1 MIGWDERARRSL
13 STSCLGDV
21 GETHGN
27 IGYVTVKI
35 GLSSPYDPGHPGGV
49 YEHIN
54 HLRAEFVR
62 GGHEVTVLAPRGRKG
77 GLEAGDGFYG
87 IGRTVPIPANGSMV
101 RVTFDVTLYNAV
113 KTLLRREQFD
123 VIHLHEPLIPVLPY
137 LVLLNSQT
145 VNVGTFHAFRSSSP
159 WYTAFKPYMSFM
171 MSRLDARIAVSPP
184 ARDFVS
190 QYFQGPYD
198 IIPNGIDVA
207 RFQDVEPFP
216 WASDGT
222 PRILFVGR
230 FNEPRKGLKYLL
242 RAMPLVQQQFPGARL
257 VVVGRGDP
265 EKFAGLMERY
275 DVRGVDFVGQATAA
289 ELPRYY
295 ASCDVFCAPS
305 TSGESFGIVLLEA
318 MAAGTPVVAG
328 DIPGYRSVIQHGID
342 GIMAPPKN
350 AQTLALALVR
360 LMADTHLRRSLA
372 AAGRQTAQQYDWTEI
387 ARRVLLVYE
396 RAQGSTQTQAL
407 SMAGVGA

>member
-1 MIGWDERARRSL
+1 MIGWGGRAARSRKL
-13 STSCLGDV
+13 SRLSDV
-21 GETHGN
+21 GEAHGT
-27 IGYVTVKI
+27 IGRVAVKI
-35 GLSSPYDPGHPGGV
+35 GLISPYDPGHPGGV
-49 YEHIN
+49 YEHIS

-62 GGHEVTVLAPRGRKG
+62 SGHEVTVLAPRGRKG
-77 GLEAGDGFYG
+77 GLEARDGFYG

-216 WASDGT
+216 WASDST

-242 RAMPLVQQQFPGARL
+242 RALPLVRQQFPDARL

-275 DVRGVDFVGQATAA
+275 DVRGVDFVGQATATD
-289 ELPRYY
+289 LPRYY
-295 ASCDVFCAPS
+295 ASCEVFCAPS

-318 MAAGTPVVAG
+318 MAAGAPVVAG
-328 DIPGYRSVIQHGID
+328 DIPGYRSVIQPGVD
-342 GIMAPPKN
+342 GLLASPKN
-350 AQTLALALVR
+350 PQALALALVR
-360 LMADTHLRRSLA
+360 MMADSGLRNSLTT
-372 AAGRQTAQQYDWTEI
+372 AGRQTAQQYDWTEI
-387 ARRVLLVYE
+387 ARRVLRVYE
-396 RAQGSTQTQAL
+396 NAQRTSLSQDL

>member
-1 MIGWDERARRSL
+1 M
-13 STSCLGDV
+13 
-21 GETHGN
+21 
-27 IGYVTVKI
+27 KI
-35 GLSSPYDPGHPGGV
+35 GLISPYDPAHPGGV

-54 HLRAEFVR
+54 HLRGEFVR
-62 GGHEVTVLAPRGRKG
+62 GGHDVTVLAPRGRKG
-77 GLEAGDGFYG
+77 GLEAREGFYG
-87 IGRTVPIPANGSMV
+87 LGRTVPIPANGSMV

-207 RFQDVEPFP
+207 RFQDIEPFP
-216 WASDGT
+216 WAHDGT

-242 RAMPLVQQQFPGARL
+242 RALPLVQQQFPDARL

-265 EKFAGLMERY
+265 EKLAGLMERY
-275 DVRGVDFVGQATAA
+275 DVRGVDFVGQASAA
-289 ELPRYY
+289 DLPRYY

-318 MAAGTPVVAG
+318 MAAGAPVVAG
-328 DIPGYRSVIQHGID
+328 DIPGYRSVIRHGVD
-342 GIMAPPKN
+342 GLLATPKN
-350 AQTLALALVR
+350 PQALALALVR
-360 LMADTHLRRSLA
+360 MLADGDLRRSLTV
-372 AAGRQTAQQYDWTEI
+372 AGRETAQRYDWPQI
-387 ARRVLLVYE
+387 AQRVLHVYD
-396 RAQGSTQTQAL
+396 RALGTVEPPAIR
-407 SMAGVGA
+407 MAGVGA

>member
-1 MIGWDERARRSL
+1 M
-13 STSCLGDV
+13 
-21 GETHGN
+21 
-27 IGYVTVKI
+27 KI
-35 GLSSPYDPGHPGGV
+35 GLISPYDPGHPGGV
-49 YEHIN
+49 YEHIS
-54 HLRAEFVR
+54 HLRAEFMR
-62 GGHEVTVLAPRGRKG
+62 SGHDVTIIAPRGRKG
-77 GLEAGDGFYG
+77 GLEAGEGFYG
-87 IGRTVPIPANGSMV
+87 IGRTFPIPANGSTV

-207 RFQDVEPFP
+207 RFRDVEPFP

-242 RAMPLVQQQFPGARL
+242 RAMPLVQQQYPSARL

-265 EKFAGLMERY
+265 EKFAGIMERY
-275 DVRGVDFVGQATAA
+275 DVRGVDFLGQATAA
-289 ELPRYY
+289 ELPRFY

-318 MAAGTPVVAG
+318 MAAGIPVAAG
-328 DIPGYRSVIQHGID
+328 DIPGYRSVIRHGVD
-342 GIMAPPKN
+342 GLLAPPKN
-350 AQTLALALVR
+350 SQALALTLVR
-360 LMADTHLRRSLA
+360 MMADSELRRSLV
-372 AAGRQTAQQYDWTEI
+372 AAGQQTAQQYDWPEI
-387 ARRVLLVYE
+387 ARRVLQVYQK
-396 RAQGSTQTQAL
+396 AQGTAHPQEL
-407 SMAGVGA
+407 IMAGVGA

>member
-1 MIGWDERARRSL
+1 LR
-13 STSCLGDV
+13 LGDV
-21 GETHGN
+21 GETHGY
-27 IGYVTVKI
+27 IGKVAVKI
-35 GLSSPYDPGHPGGV
+35 GLISPYDPGHPGGV
-49 YEHIN
+49 YEHIS
-54 HLRAEFVR
+54 HLRDEIVHR
-62 GGHEVTVLAPRGRKG
+62 GHDVTVIAPRGRRG
-77 GLEAGDGFYG
+77 GLEAREGFYG

-207 RFQDVEPFP
+207 RFQRAEPFS

-230 FNEPRKGLKYLL
+230 FNEPRKGFKYLL
-242 RAMPLVQQQFPGARL
+242 RAMPMVQQQFPGARL
-257 VVVGRGDP
+257 VVVGRGDHD
-265 EKFAGLMERY
+265 KFAGLMERY
-275 DVRGVDFVGQATAA
+275 DVRGVDFVGQATAE

-318 MAAGTPVVAG
+318 MAAGAPVVAG
-328 DIPGYRSVIQHGID
+328 DIPGYRSVIQHGVD
-342 GIMAPPKN
+342 GVLTPPKN
-350 AQTLALALVR
+350 AQALALALVR
-360 LMADTHLRRSLA
+360 MMADTALRRSLA
-372 AAGRQTAQQYDWTEI
+372 TAGQQTAQQYDWTEI
-387 ARRVLLVYE
+387 ACRVLQVYE
-396 RAQGSTQTQAL
+396 RAQGIAHPQDVH
-407 SMAGVGA
+407 MAGVGA